1 MIKLVIWDMDGVIID
16 SEPVHHKISLATY
29 KKYGINLTDE
39 ECMDLIGKSNKDIWS
54 DLKEKY
60 NLKDTVEDLTK
71 QQLLQNVKYY
81 NENGAEPIK
90 GVVELLKELKE
101 NGIKTALASSSPMS
115 FINLILDKL
124 QIKEYFDLVLSGENF
139 TKSKPDPQIFLV
151 ALDYFKV
158 KPEEAVIIEDS
169 NKGVIAAKRANIN
182 CVGFINKNS
191 GNQDLSLADVQ
202 VEDLRSLCFEDLQN
216 ICVKRKISL
225 E

>member
-1 MIKLVIWDMDGVIID
+1 MLKLVIWDMDGVVID
-16 SEPVHHKISLATY
+16 SEPIHNKISLAAY

-39 ECMDLIGKSNKDIWS
+39 EAMDLIGKSNKDIWS
-54 DLKEKY
+54 DFKEKY
-60 NLKDTVEDLTK
+60 SLKETVEDLTK
-71 QQLLQNVKYY
+71 EELLQNIKYY
-81 NENGAEPIK
+81 NKNHAEPIK
-90 GVVELLKELKE
+90 GVVDLLKELKE
-101 NGIKTALASSSPMS
+101 TGIKVALASSSPMS

-124 QIKEYFDLVLSGENF
+124 QIKEYFGLVLSGENF
-139 TKSKPDPQIFLV
+139 TKSKPDPQLFLA

-202 VEDLRSLCFEDLQN
+202 VEDLHSLCLKDLED
-216 ICVKRKISL
+216 ICAKRD
-225 E
+225 

>member
-1 MIKLVIWDMDGVIID
+1 MLKLVIWDMDGVVID
-16 SEPVHHKISLATY
+16 SEPIHNKISLAAY

-39 ECMDLIGKSNKDIWS
+39 EAMDLIGKSNKDIWS
-54 DLKEKY
+54 DFKEKY
-60 NLKDTVEDLTK
+60 SLKETVEDLTK
-71 QQLLQNVKYY
+71 EELLQNIKYY
-81 NENGAEPIK
+81 NENHAEPIK
-90 GVVELLKELKE
+90 GVVDLLKELKE
-101 NGIKTALASSSPMS
+101 TGIKVALASSSPMS

-124 QIKEYFDLVLSGENF
+124 QIKEYFGLVLSGENF
-139 TKSKPDPQIFLV
+139 TKSKPDPQLFLA

-202 VEDLRSLCFEDLQN
+202 VEDLHSLCLKDLED
-216 ICVKRKISL
+216 ICAKRD
-225 E
+225 